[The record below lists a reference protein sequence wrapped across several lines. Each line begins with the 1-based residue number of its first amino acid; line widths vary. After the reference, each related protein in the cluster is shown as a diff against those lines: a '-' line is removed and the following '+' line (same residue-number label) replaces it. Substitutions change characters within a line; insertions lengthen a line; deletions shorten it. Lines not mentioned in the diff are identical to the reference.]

1 MSSTLHNFFIS
12 VVNFNTA
19 FFSCQK
25 KIPFFSVF
33 LHKNMGL
40 QAAVSKT
47 AVFSVLSITG
57 KISRNTVFPVEAR
70 QDPSMR
76 LRLSRDD
83 RLWHLKSP
91 GLPKA
96 VSQSPRIQLALNS
109 GHKLPVSKAEKHSK
123 ARTPAN
129 NRKKRTSR
137 GGCQKHR
144 RAGCA

>member
-1 MSSTLHNFFIS
+1 MRENTALCYRMRTFLICYIKILLACLLASCVLACLLACLLIMEEAFALSSTLYNFFIS

-57 KISRNTVFPVEAR
+57 KISRNTVFPVEAPAR
-70 QDPSMR
+70 SLHAPA
-76 LRLSRDD
+76 
-83 RLWHLKSP
+83 
-91 GLPKA
+91 GLAGMTGFGTRKA
-96 VSQSPRIQLALNS
+96 HPF
-109 GHKLPVSKAEKHSK
+109 
-123 ARTPAN
+123 
-129 NRKKRTSR
+129 
-137 GGCQKHR
+137 QKP
-144 RAGCA
+144 

>member
-1 MSSTLHNFFIS
+1 MRENTALCYRVRIFLICYIKILLACLLACLLIMEEASALSSTLYNFFIS

-76 LRLSRDD
+76 L
-83 RLWHLKSP
+83 
-91 GLPKA
+91 
-96 VSQSPRIQLALNS
+96 
-109 GHKLPVSKAEKHSK
+109 
-123 ARTPAN
+123 PA
-129 NRKKRTSR
+129 
-137 GGCQKHR
+137 
-144 RAGCA
+144 

>member
-1 MSSTLHNFFIS
+1 MLPCEDFSDLLHKDAACLLACWLAGLLACWLAGLLIMEEASALSSTLHNFFIS

-76 LRLSRDD
+76 L
-83 RLWHLKSP
+83 
-91 GLPKA
+91 
-96 VSQSPRIQLALNS
+96 
-109 GHKLPVSKAEKHSK
+109 
-123 ARTPAN
+123 PA
-129 NRKKRTSR
+129 
-137 GGCQKHR
+137 
-144 RAGCA
+144 

>member
-1 MSSTLHNFFIS
+1 MLPNEDFSDLLHKDTACLLIMEEASALSSTLCNFVIS
-12 VVNFNTA
+12 VVDFNTA

-76 LRLSRDD
+76 L
-83 RLWHLKSP
+83 
-91 GLPKA
+91 
-96 VSQSPRIQLALNS
+96 
-109 GHKLPVSKAEKHSK
+109 
-123 ARTPAN
+123 PA
-129 NRKKRTSR
+129 
-137 GGCQKHR
+137 
-144 RAGCA
+144 